1 MTHLGLALF
10 ATDLT
15 TDIRDVARAAED
27 AGFESLF
34 VAEHTHIPSSRR
46 TPYPV
51 GGELPPEYSR
61 TLDPFLALTAAAA
74 VTERL
79 RLGTGVCL
87 VVERDPI
94 VTAKEV
100 STLDVLSAGRVLLGV
115 GAGWNVEE
123 MAQHGTAF
131 DTRWELLRERVN
143 VMRALWTEEEASYAG
158 RFAQLE
164 PSWQWPKPVQ
174 PHLPVLVGGGGRRA
188 MQLALD
194 LDGGW
199 MPMPSREKFAD
210 RLAALRALADEAGK
224 PVPPVTVYAGRPE
237 REVVEHYSAM
247 GIERVVF
254 LLPTRGDALGPL
266 RAIAAAT
273 AAAAIGAGGAA

>member
-1 MTHLGLALF
+1 MHLGVALF

-15 TDIRDVARAAED
+15 SDVRDVARAAED

-46 TPYPV
+46 TPYPM
-51 GGELPPEYSR
+51 GGELPDEYAR
-61 TLDPFLALTAAAA
+61 TMDPFIALTAAAA

-100 STLDVLSAGRVLLGV
+100 SSLDVLSGGRVLLGV

-123 MAQHGTAF
+123 LAHHGVEFA
-131 DTRWELLRERVN
+131 DRWDVLRERVEL
-143 VMRALWTEEEASYAG
+143 MQALWTQDEASYAG
-158 RFAQLE
+158 KHARLE

-174 PHLPVLVGGGGRRA
+174 QPVPVLVGGSGKRA
-188 MQLALD
+188 MRHAVD
-194 LDGGW
+194 YAGGW
-199 MPMPSREKFAD
+199 MPMPSQEKLSTRMETLREMAD
-210 RLAALRALADEAGK
+210 AAGK
-224 PVPPVTVYAGRPE
+224 PVPSVTMYLVRPDRDVVAHYASMGVE
-237 REVVEHYSAM
+237 RA
-247 GIERVVF
+247 VF
-254 LLPTRGDALGPL
+254 LLPTRGDAVSAV
-266 RAIAAAT
+266 RDIA
-273 AAAAIGAGGAA
+273 GKVM